1 MAEVCDGFYDEG
13 IIEALRKT
21 GNWSAFFAGIVE
33 YPGDVSLRYALH
45 ALLLY

>member
-1 MAEVCDGFYDEG
+1 MAEVCDGFYDER

-21 GNWSAFFAGIVE
+21 GNRPAFFAGVAE
-33 YPGDVSLRYALH
+33 YSGDVSLRYALH